1 MSNEIG
7 FGDYVEIEQKR
18 YGVPN
23 EMYRYKVIGSFRSNS
38 YVNVPVQSPETE
50 TIINHEVVP
59 VLACIC
65 CGVNEVNV
73 RNFRLEDVKIKRPE
87 VKA

>member
-1 MSNEIG
+1 MKEID

-18 YGVPN
+18 HGVPN
-23 EMYRYKVIGSFRSNS
+23 EMYRYKVIGSFISNS

-50 TIINHEVVP
+50 TIVNHAVTQ

-65 CGVNEVNV
+65 CGIQEVNV
-73 RNFRLEDVKIKRPE
+73 RNFRLQDVVFKG
-87 VKA
+87 